1 MRIAFVV
8 SKFPVL
14 SETAVL
20 NQVTGLLQRNHQV
33 DLYALEGIYNES
45 EAHGDVAK
53 YQLLNRTFSLNVS
66 SNRSLSLLKGI
77 NFIFKNLLTK
87 PVKLELSKGFNRK
100 TAVTLLRLSQAK
112 VLLCNGPYDIIH
124 CHYGTIGRW
133 MLFLK
138 ESHISNSKLVVA
150 FHGFDLSLYLKKYG
164 EQVYQ
169 ELFLKG
175 DLFLPV
181 SERWKNR
188 LIELGC
194 SPQKIVVHRAGI
206 NVDCFSFNARRP
218 KTDGKVQLL
227 TVGRLVEKKGLEY
240 AVQAV
245 ARVLKRYPNLD
256 YMIVGDGPLRDSLAS
271 SIKELG
277 LERHIQLVG
286 WKKQEEVAVLLQ
298 EADLF
303 LSPSVTSQDGDQEGI
318 PATLMEAMARGL
330 PVLSTYHSGI
340 PELVEDG
347 KSGFLVPERDVEALT
362 TKLTYLL
369 DHPECWPEMGY
380 AGRKY
385 VEAHY
390 DLNKLNDR
398 LVHLY
403 QQLL

>member
-1 MRIAFVV
+1 
-8 SKFPVL
+8 
-14 SETAVL
+14 
-20 NQVTGLLQRNHQV
+20 V
-33 DLYALEGIYNES
+33 D
-45 EAHGDVAK
+45 
-53 YQLLNRTFSLNVS
+53 R
-66 SNRSLSLLKGI
+66 
-77 NFIFKNLLTK
+77 
-87 PVKLELSKGFNRK
+87 
-100 TAVTLLRLSQAK
+100 
-112 VLLCNGPYDIIH
+112 
-124 CHYGTIGRW
+124 
-133 MLFLK
+133 
-138 ESHISNSKLVVA
+138 
-150 FHGFDLSLYLKKYG
+150 
-164 EQVYQ
+164 
-169 ELFLKG
+169 
-175 DLFLPV
+175 
-181 SERWKNR
+181 
-188 LIELGC
+188 
-194 SPQKIVVHRAGI
+194 
-206 NVDCFSFNARRP
+206 FSFSTRKP

-245 ARVLKRYPNLD
+245 ARALKKYPNLS
-256 YMIVGDGPLRDSLAS
+256 YKIVGDGPLRDSLAS

-277 LERHIQLVG
+277 LERHINLVG

-318 PATLMEAMARGL
+318 PATLIEAMARGL

-398 LVHLY
+398 LVQLY